1 MHASFIFTLTW
12 RRRWMD
18 GFVRH
23 EAVYQTFQLW
33 PFLSEGHFPR
43 SLVVCSECFC
53 SQTLQTCCY
62 VIFIEKRLS
71 WQLFQTSHTLFFN
84 GTVMNFNIWHSKWS
98 LYVWDVA
105 LGCSAFSLC
114 ITHSDLGVNFLAI
127 LNVFHLWI
135 FLLIVEWWTLISST
149 WLLFTLL
156 ISVKAI
162 GVYCFC
168 IKYI

>member
-1 MHASFIFTLTW
+1 MKKT
-12 RRRWMD
+12 MD
-18 GFVRH
+18 GWFCQTWSCVPNLSTLAFSVRG
-23 EAVYQTFQLW
+23 TFSPKSCGLFW
-33 PFLSEGHFPR
+33 MFLFANFANLLLCYFYREETLLATFPNKP
-43 SLVVCSECFC
+43 
-53 SQTLQTCCY
+53 Y
-62 VIFIEKRLS
+62 
-71 WQLFQTSHTLFFN
+71 LFSLFFN